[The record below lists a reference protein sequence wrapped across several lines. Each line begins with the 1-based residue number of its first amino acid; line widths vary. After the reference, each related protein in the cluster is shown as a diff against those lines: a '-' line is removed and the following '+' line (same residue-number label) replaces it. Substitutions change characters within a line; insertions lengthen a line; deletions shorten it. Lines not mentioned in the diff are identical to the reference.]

1 MIVSSVN
8 LADCKQRDFTIS
20 QDLVKKSVRYH
31 QETVGACKLVHVVCY
46 ANPNPTESGL
56 HCLIPV
62 TWFFGSFGFLGL
74 APRL

>member
-31 QETVGACKLVHVVCY
+31 QEAVGVCKLVQVGCY
-46 ANPNPTESGL
+46 ANPNPTELFTLFGTGNL
-56 HCLIPV
+56 V
-62 TWFFGSFGFLGL
+62 FWFFWFLGL